1 MGRMLTKF
9 SVAATML
16 GLVAAACGGVAPAAS
31 PTTAPAT
38 AAPVAAT
45 TAPAATPGPPIKI
58 AALTSLTGPF
68 APWGAKVR
76 AGMQFAAQELNAAG
90 GVNGRNIEIV
100 ERDDKNNADS
110 AVTDFRELIERQGIV
125 AAAGVISSDVAL
137 AAARVAES
145 EKVPLFLTMA
155 GSDAILKKTSRYT
168 FRTCLMAATMD
179 IGPIAAFIKDKKYT
193 RVGALIADY
202 AWGRAIEAAIK
213 KDVETIPGVK
223 VQYEVAPVPERDFTP
238 YVRRL
243 QAFNPQVLILTGHPP
258 GNFATT
264 KVALELGVGEFM
276 TGSWS
281 PPETWVAQAGKAMF
295 GKVVEG
301 SCADWG
307 SADYQKLAK
316 SFYDS
321 QKSFFDHS
329 AFSGYTTVKLVADAI
344 KRTGKADRAAIAD
357 AIRTGKF
364 VQPGYAFPLSFT
376 EWGELK
382 EATPVLYTF
391 AEGDPPGG
399 SNPGAGWQPKVLL
412 KSPAIKPFEPA
423 N

>member
-1 MGRMLTKF
+1 MGKRLTRF
-9 SVAATML
+9 SVGTAVLA
-16 GLVAAACGGVAPAAS
+16 LVTACAPAAA

-38 AAPVAAT
+38 AAPAAAT
-45 TAPAATPGPPIKI
+45 AAPTAAAPATPSTPIRI

-68 APWGAKVR
+68 APWGVKVR

-90 GVNGRNIEIV
+90 GVLGRKIEIV
-100 ERDDKNNADS
+100 ERDDKNNADG
-110 AVTDFRELIERQGIV
+110 AVTDFRDLIERQGVV
-125 AAAGVISSDVAL
+125 AAGGVISSDVAL

-155 GSDAILKKTSRYT
+155 GSDAILKKASRYT

-179 IGPIAAFIKDKKYT
+179 IGPIAAFIKDKGYT

-213 KDVETIPGVK
+213 KDVETLPGVK
-223 VQYEVAPVPERDFTP
+223 VQYEVAPVPEQNFTP

-243 QAFNPQVLILTGHPP
+243 QASNPQVLILTGHPP
-258 GNFATT
+258 GNFSTT
-264 KVALELGVGEFM
+264 KVALELGVGQYM

-281 PPETWVAQAGKAMF
+281 PPETWVAQAGKGMF

-301 SCADWG
+301 SCADWA

-329 AFSGYTTVKLVADAI
+329 AFSGYTIVKLVADAI
-344 KRTGKADRAAIAD
+344 KRTGKTDRTAIAD

-364 VQPGYAFPLSFT
+364 VQPGYAFPLSYT

-391 AEGDPPGG
+391 ADGDPPGG
-399 SNPGAGWQPKVLL
+399 TNPGAGWRPEVLHR
-412 KSPAIKPFEPA
+412 SPAIKPFEPQ